1 LDLYLHDLYP
11 ALELL
16 APLFFT
22 LKQQSLKEGSYL
34 LFVELFLGLLGFLV
48 LPLVFFDELFA
59 FV

>member
-1 LDLYLHDLYP
+1 LYP